1 MKMTDLEKNYSLE
14 IWDEPFQ
21 QWTYHPD
28 HFCEFDDML
37 DAICLAYDISEEI
50 FKESET
56 DRCEWKISNKAGNW
70 SRRFFVKDTFVR
82 ISQKRNKGIW

>member
-1 MKMTDLEKNYSLE
+1 
-14 IWDEPFQ
+14 
-21 QWTYHPD
+21 
-28 HFCEFDDML
+28 ML